1 MLLQEVAMH
10 IECFKLNGVDYLRLA
25 ESFAVQVNGQTR
37 QKKRVVLN
45 IGPMKRFDDG
55 APEYL
60 ARLRLSFR
68 QGEPL
73 ISSLGAYVKR
83 ALPDLVALSFDRNS
97 TKDCESDP
105 KNIGYF
111 LLDALFDALGVGDV
125 LALHKSRA
133 GLRYDINGL
142 ARLLVLSRAL
152 RPASKISTYEN
163 REGFLLPLT
172 ESTDWHDIYTCLDD
186 LDLKAESIQKRMN
199 LKIDERIG
207 RSTEVAY
214 YDVTNYFFE
223 TEYNDPDL
231 DAVKGLR
238 KKGVSKENRRTPIV
252 QMGLFMDD
260 KGIPISYQLFPGNT
274 LDHATLRPTLKKTID
289 RYEFDRL
296 IVVADRGLTSDRN
309 LAHIVGQGNGYVMSK
324 SIRKSRKVERE
335 WVLDQ
340 TGYVSNESGQFKCKS
355 RIVTRTIRNEDNQPV
370 EIKEKV
376 VCYWSKR
383 FHDREL
389 RENKTFL
396 QTLQR
401 YIDDPASIRSEKG
414 KLKQFLDEY
423 TVDEQ
428 TGEILKP
435 KKVLAINLDKAMEFR
450 ELMGYYVIVSSEVN
464 KSEAEIID
472 TYRGLTRIENAF
484 RMMKGDL
491 QARPVFVNTAEHIR
505 AHFLICFVALTMI
518 RLIQHRI
525 LAFQGK
531 PLTSTFDWEEG
542 LSAARIQKAL
552 QDFTADALTQG
563 YYRLGKRS
571 DDLTLILCAFGI
583 DHDLRLPT
591 LSDLKQYRFNVRK
604 TLI

>member
-1 MLLQEVAMH
+1 MH

-25 ESFAVQVNGQTR
+25 ESFSVQVNGQTR

-45 IGPMKRFDDG
+45 IGPLKRYDDG
-55 APEYL
+55 KPDYL
-60 ARLRLSFR
+60 ARLRLSYR
-68 QGEPL
+68 QGVPL
-73 ISSLGAYVKR
+73 IPGLGSYVNQ
-83 ALPDLVALSFDRNS
+83 AQPDLVNLSFDRNS
-97 TKDCESDP
+97 SNDCEADP

-111 LLDALFDALGVGDV
+111 VFDALFDALGVGDV
-125 LALHKSRA
+125 LKLHKSRA
-133 GLRYDINGL
+133 NLNYDINGL

-163 REGFLLPLT
+163 RDVFLLPLT

-186 LDLKAESIQKRMN
+186 LDLKAEAIQKRMN

-231 DAVKGLR
+231 DSGKGLR

-260 KGIPISYQLFPGNT
+260 KGIPIAYQLFPGNT
-274 LDHATLRPTLKKTID
+274 LDQATLRPALKKTVD

-296 IVVADRGLTSDRN
+296 IVVADRGLTSDKN
-309 LAHIVGQGNGYVMSK
+309 LAHIVGQDNGYVMSK
-324 SIRKSRKVERE
+324 SIKKSKKAERK

-340 TGYVSNESGQFKCKS
+340 TGYVVNESGQFKCKS
-355 RIVTRTIRNEDNQPV
+355 KIVTRTVRNEDGQPI
-370 EIKEKV
+370 EFKEKV

-383 FHDREL
+383 FYDREL
-389 RENKTFL
+389 RENETFL
-396 QTLQR
+396 QTLQM
-401 YIDDPASIRSEKG
+401 YIDNPASIRSEKG
-414 KLKQFLDEY
+414 KLKSFLDEY

-428 TGEILKP
+428 TGELLKP
-435 KKVLAINLDKAMEFR
+435 RKILAINLEKAMEFR
-450 ELMGYYVIVSSEVN
+450 ELMGYYVIVSSEVH
-464 KSEAEIID
+464 KSDAEIID

-491 QARPVFVNTAEHIR
+491 QARPVFVSTPEHIR

-518 RLIQHRI
+518 RLIQNKI
-525 LAFQGK
+525 LTFQGK
-531 PLTSTFDWEEG
+531 PLNSAFDWEEG

-552 QDFTADALTQG
+552 QEYTADALTQG

-571 DDLTLILCAFGI
+571 NDLTLILQALGI
-583 DHDLRLPT
+583 DHDLRLPS
-591 LSDLKQYRFNVRK
+591 LSDLKQYRFKVRK

>member
-1 MLLQEVAMH
+1 
-10 IECFKLNGVDYLRLA
+10 
-25 ESFAVQVNGQTR
+25 
-37 QKKRVVLN
+37 
-45 IGPMKRFDDG
+45 
-55 APEYL
+55 
-60 ARLRLSFR
+60 
-68 QGEPL
+68 
-73 ISSLGAYVKR
+73 
-83 ALPDLVALSFDRNS
+83 
-97 TKDCESDP
+97 
-105 KNIGYF
+105 
-111 LLDALFDALGVGDV
+111 
-125 LALHKSRA
+125 
-133 GLRYDINGL
+133 
-142 ARLLVLSRAL
+142 
-152 RPASKISTYEN
+152 
-163 REGFLLPLT
+163 
-172 ESTDWHDIYTCLDD
+172 
-186 LDLKAESIQKRMN
+186 
-199 LKIDERIG
+199 
-207 RSTEVAY
+207 
-214 YDVTNYFFE
+214 
-223 TEYNDPDL
+223 
-231 DAVKGLR
+231 
-238 KKGVSKENRRTPIV
+238 
-252 QMGLFMDD
+252 
-260 KGIPISYQLFPGNT
+260 
-274 LDHATLRPTLKKTID
+274 
-289 RYEFDRL
+289 
-296 IVVADRGLTSDRN
+296 
-309 LAHIVGQGNGYVMSK
+309 MSK

-389 RENKTFL
+389 RENETFL

>member
-1 MLLQEVAMH
+1 
-10 IECFKLNGVDYLRLA
+10 
-25 ESFAVQVNGQTR
+25 
-37 QKKRVVLN
+37 
-45 IGPMKRFDDG
+45 
-55 APEYL
+55 
-60 ARLRLSFR
+60 
-68 QGEPL
+68 
-73 ISSLGAYVKR
+73 
-83 ALPDLVALSFDRNS
+83 
-97 TKDCESDP
+97 
-105 KNIGYF
+105 
-111 LLDALFDALGVGDV
+111 
-125 LALHKSRA
+125 
-133 GLRYDINGL
+133 
-142 ARLLVLSRAL
+142 
-152 RPASKISTYEN
+152 
-163 REGFLLPLT
+163 
-172 ESTDWHDIYTCLDD
+172 
-186 LDLKAESIQKRMN
+186 
-199 LKIDERIG
+199 
-207 RSTEVAY
+207 
-214 YDVTNYFFE
+214 
-223 TEYNDPDL
+223 
-231 DAVKGLR
+231 
-238 KKGVSKENRRTPIV
+238 
-252 QMGLFMDD
+252 
-260 KGIPISYQLFPGNT
+260 
-274 LDHATLRPTLKKTID
+274 
-289 RYEFDRL
+289 
-296 IVVADRGLTSDRN
+296 
-309 LAHIVGQGNGYVMSK
+309 
-324 SIRKSRKVERE
+324 
-335 WVLDQ
+335 
-340 TGYVSNESGQFKCKS
+340 
-355 RIVTRTIRNEDNQPV
+355 
-370 EIKEKV
+370 
-376 VCYWSKR
+376 
-383 FHDREL
+383 
-389 RENKTFL
+389 
-396 QTLQR
+396 LQR